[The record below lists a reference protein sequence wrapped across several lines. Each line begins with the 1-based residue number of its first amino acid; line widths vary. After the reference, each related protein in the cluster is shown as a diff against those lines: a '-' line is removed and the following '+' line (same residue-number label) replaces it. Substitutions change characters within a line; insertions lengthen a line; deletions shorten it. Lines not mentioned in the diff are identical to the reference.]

1 MLKRIFILTF
11 LFVLGTNVAAE
22 EAPTAEKGKET
33 LEELDK
39 LDKGSTLERRQYR
52 NLSESYKDRVAHG
65 IKLLTIVTANFG
77 DEVPESKTV
86 LDKIKKDYQASLR
99 YYYRRAF
106 IASGKTM
113 AGVDKELT
121 NVLEKFAKNYD
132 AKVQQILSE
141 GADLITNE
149 EQNQLVESTQE
160 GKAPSSYRE
169 ISEAT
174 QKLRIAYSQLG
185 LASDM
190 VRANRFYDAIVH
202 YRIAKDYG
210 IRILIDFKDSEADK
224 KTVSDKYV
232 KDLSDNRNQIS
243 EKAESQGK

>member
-1 MLKRIFILTF
+1 MPLSL
-11 LFVLGTNVAAE
+11 LFVCLVGSAVFAQESGN
-22 EAPTAEKGKET
+22 AEKGKET
-33 LEELDK
+33 VEELDK
-39 LDKGSTLERRQYR
+39 LDKGSSLERRQYR
-52 NLSESYKDRVAHG
+52 NLTESYKDRVSHG

-77 DEVPESKTV
+77 DEIPEAKQTLEKV
-86 LDKIKKDYQASLR
+86 KKEYQASLR

-113 AGVDKELT
+113 AGVDKELNT
-121 NVLEKFAKNYD
+121 VLEKFAKNYD
-132 AKVQQILSE
+132 AKLQLILSE
-141 GADLITNE
+141 SADLITNA

-160 GKAPSSYRE
+160 GKSSGSFRE

-185 LASDM
+185 LATDM
-190 VRANRFYDAIVH
+190 VQANRFYDAIVH

-224 KTVSDKYV
+224 KAVSDKYA
-232 KDLSDNRNQIS
+232 KDLSDNRNQIL
-243 EKAESQGK
+243 EGKEAQGK

>member
-1 MLKRIFILTF
+1 MPLSLIFVCLIGSTVF
-11 LFVLGTNVAAE
+11 AQESGNT
-22 EAPTAEKGKET
+22 EKGKEGV
-33 LEELDK
+33 EELDK
-39 LDKGSTLERRQYR
+39 LDKGSSLERRQYR
-52 NLSESYKDRVAHG
+52 NLTENYKDRVSHG

-77 DEVPESKTV
+77 DEIPEAKQTLEKV
-86 LDKIKKDYQASLR
+86 KKDYQASLR

-113 AGVDKELT
+113 AGVDKELN

-132 AKVQQILSE
+132 AKLQLILSE
-141 GADLITNE
+141 SADLITNA

-160 GKAPSSYRE
+160 GKSSGSFRE

-185 LASDM
+185 LATDM

-224 KTVSDKYV
+224 KTVSDKYA
-232 KDLSDNRNQIS
+232 KDLSDNRNQIL
-243 EKAESQGK
+243 EGKESQGK